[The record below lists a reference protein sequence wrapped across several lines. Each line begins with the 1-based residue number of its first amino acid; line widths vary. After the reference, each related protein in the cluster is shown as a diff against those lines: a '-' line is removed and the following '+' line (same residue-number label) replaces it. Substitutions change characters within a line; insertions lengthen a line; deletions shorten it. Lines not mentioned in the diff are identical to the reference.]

1 MSHHYEFDSRNR
13 LLLAVVY
20 GRVDDSE
27 MQELYFGIRKRK
39 DEDHAVTGIVDFTEV
54 TDLDV
59 CSDTIRG
66 LANMPPN
73 FEDPTIRAA
82 VAPTDFLFGI
92 ARMFQA
98 HGAATREQL
107 HIVRTLKEALVLLG
121 VESPQF
127 HRTSAA

>member
-1 MSHHYEFDSRNR
+1 MSYHYEFDSRNR
-13 LLLAVVY
+13 ILLAVIY

-27 MQELYFGIRKRK
+27 MRELYFGIRKRK
-39 DEDHAVTGIVDFTEV
+39 DEDHALTGIADFTGV
-54 TDLDV
+54 TDFNV
-59 CSDTIRG
+59 RSETIRG
-66 LANMPPN
+66 LANLPPN

-82 VAPTDFLFGI
+82 VTPTDFLFGI
-92 ARMFQA
+92 ARMFRA

-107 HIVRTLKEALVLLG
+107 YIVRTLNQALLLLG

>member
-1 MSHHYEFDSRNR
+1 MSYHYEFDTLNR

-27 MQELYFGIRKRK
+27 VQELYFGIRKRK
-39 DEDHAVTGIVDFTEV
+39 DEDHALTGIVDFTGV
-54 TDLDV
+54 TDFDV
-59 CSDTIRG
+59 RSDTIRG

-107 HIVRTLKEALVLLG
+107 HIVRTLNEALVLLD
-121 VESPQF
+121 VASPHF

>member
-1 MSHHYEFDSRNR
+1 MSYHFEFDSRNR
-13 LLLAVVY
+13 LLLAVAH

-27 MQELYFGIRKRK
+27 MRELYFGIQKRK
-39 DEDHAVTGIVDFTEV
+39 DEDRALTCIIDFTGV

-59 CSDTIRG
+59 RSDTIRG

-98 HGAATREQL
+98 QGADTREQL
-107 HIVRTLKEALVLLG
+107 CIVRTLNEALVLLG

-127 HRTSAA
+127 HRTRAA

>member
-1 MSHHYEFDSRNR
+1 MAYHYEFDSRNR
-13 LLLAVVY
+13 ILLAVVY

-27 MQELYFGIRKRK
+27 MHELYFGIRKRK
-39 DEDHAVTGIVDFTEV
+39 DEVHALTGIVDFTGV
-54 TDLDV
+54 TDLNV
-59 CSDTIRG
+59 RSETIRG
-66 LANMPPN
+66 LANLPPN
-73 FEDPTIRAA
+73 FEDPVVRAA

-107 HIVRTLKEALVLLG
+107 HIVRTLNEALVLLG
-121 VESPQF
+121 VESSHF

>member
-1 MSHHYEFDSRNR
+1 MSYHFEFDSQNAV
-13 LLLAVVY
+13 LLAVVY
-20 GRVDDSE
+20 GRIDDTE
-27 MQELYFGIRKRK
+27 MQELYFGMRKRK
-39 DEDHAVTGIVDFTEV
+39 DEDHALTGVIDFTEV
-54 TDLDV
+54 TDFDV
-59 CSDTIRG
+59 RSETIRG

-98 HGAATREQL
+98 HGAATRKQL
-107 HIVRTLKEALVLLG
+107 YIVRTLNEALVLLG